1 MEINLIAQ
9 EKVTLYSK
17 RMVKLDKGENILDL
31 GSQDIENYKKE
42 IEKRG
47 LKVEIKELEEK
58 PLKEKGDGEDD
69 KDKGGKEKSS
79 KKGAGK

>member
-1 MEINLIAQ
+1 MEINLITQ
-9 EKVTLYSK
+9 EKITLYSK
-17 RMVKLDKGENILDL
+17 RILRLKQGENILDL

-47 LKVEIKELEEK
+47 LNIEVKELEDK
-58 PLKEKGDGEDD
+58 PLDEKGDGGND
-69 KDKGGKEKSS
+69 KDKGGKEKSP

>member
-1 MEINLIAQ
+1 MEINLITQ
-9 EKVTLYSK
+9 EKITLYSK
-17 RMVKLDKGENILDL
+17 RILRLKQGENILDL

-58 PLKEKGDGEDD
+58 PLEEKGDGGDD

>member
-1 MEINLIAQ
+1 MEINLITQ

-17 RMVKLDKGENILDL
+17 RMVKLGKGENILDL

-58 PLKEKGDGEDD
+58 PLEEKGDGEDD

>member
-1 MEINLIAQ
+1 MEINLITQ
-9 EKVTLYSK
+9 EKITLYSK
-17 RMVKLDKGENILDL
+17 RILRLKQGENILDL

-58 PLKEKGDGEDD
+58 PFEEKGDGEDD

>member
-1 MEINLIAQ
+1 MEINLITQ
-9 EKVTLYSK
+9 EKITLYSK
-17 RMVKLDKGENILDL
+17 RILRLKQGENILDL

-47 LKVEIKELEEK
+47 LNIEVKELEDK
-58 PLKEKGDGEDD
+58 PLDEKGDGEDD
-69 KDKGGKEKSS
+69 KEKGGKEKSS